1 VPFTV
6 SHVAAVV
13 PMARSPLVTSALVI
27 GSMSPDIPYYLP
39 LFVGSEATHS
49 PVGVVSI
56 DVLLSLAVFMAW
68 HGFLTRPAIDCAPTA
83 VRGRIPSQAVHPLS
97 TRLSSLRQV
106 LLVLLSTSV
115 GATTHVAWDSFTHA
129 GGWGTTHVAWLAEQH
144 GLLPGY
150 GWAQYGSGILG
161 ALVIS
166 LWLAQWWRSTPV
178 APSSSRLRPVVAAR
192 AWLSV
197 LAAGAAGA
205 AFGGLG
211 PLTSSGDPDLGST
224 AFFAATSGI
233 TMAALVAFLLAA
245 SWHLLTRHRAAGEE
259 ASASSRY
266 ESHDGAPVDQR
277 AL

>member
-1 VPFTV
+1 
-6 SHVAAVV
+6 
-13 PMARSPLVTSALVI
+13 MARSPLVASALVI

-39 LFVGSEATHS
+39 VFVGSEATHS

-56 DVLLSLAVFMAW
+56 DVLLSLVTFMAW
-68 HGFLTRPAIDCAPTA
+68 HGFLTRAAIDVAPA
-83 VRGRIPSQAVHPLS
+83 GVRGRIPSQAVHPLR

-115 GATTHVAWDSFTHA
+115 GAATHVVWDSFTHA

-150 GWAQYGSGILG
+150 GWAQYGGGVFG
-161 ALVIS
+161 ALVIA
-166 LWLAQWWRSTPV
+166 LWLAHWWCSTPA
-178 APSSSRLRPVVAAR
+178 APSSSRLQPMVAAR

-205 AFGGLG
+205 AFGSLG
-211 PLTSSGDPDLGST
+211 PITLSEGPDLGS
-224 AFFAATSGI
+224 AVFFAATRGI
-233 TMAALVAFLLAA
+233 ALAALVAVLLAA
-245 SWHLLTRHRAAGEE
+245 SWHLVTRPQAADREV
-259 ASASSRY
+259 SASSRN
-266 ESHDGAPVDQR
+266 ESHDRATIDQR